1 MKANL
6 LFERKF
12 PTGTTRPL
20 KIDLVS
26 FGDATVEE
34 TVNYFKKLIAEY
46 EGALVLAR
54 SERLDQAEQRIIE
67 LSKEAIGLREQ
78 ITEKNTIIRYIENKL
93 EFKDY

>member
-1 MKANL
+1 MAVL
-6 LFERKF
+6 LRKF
-12 PTGTTRPL
+12 PTGSPRPL
-20 KIDLVS
+20 KVDLVS

-34 TVNYFKKLIAEY
+34 TVDYFKKLIVEY

-54 SERLDQAEQRIIE
+54 SERLDQAEQRIVE
-67 LSKEAIGLREQ
+67 LSKEAIGMRET